1 MIVYNDTKRQFVSD
15 VKNGD
20 IADIIKTCIRQR
32 GLNAGQD
39 KEYESWHN
47 SMQFMRNIV
56 DDQEIDDNVKIAIEY
71 NIPLTS
77 KRVDF
82 IISGSDAKGN
92 DNVVIVELKQWQEAE
107 IVDDDMHYCVKTNVG
122 KHGNIV
128 PHPSYQAYSYA
139 RIIYNNCQ
147 TVADNSIN
155 LAPCAYLH
163 NYRPEKRFVLEDPIY
178 KEWTDE
184 APFFI
189 KSQVAEFN
197 EFVKKFVTKCSSRGD
212 LLYYI
217 DNGRI
222 KPTKALQD
230 TLVSMVEGN
239 KDFVLLDE
247 QIVIYDMC
255 LKTMSKCLADGKK
268 RTIVIQGGPGTG
280 KSVLAVNLLM
290 EFLKRELNTSYV
302 TKNSAPR
309 EAFLSILTHSNVKK
323 MVEIKQLFRSPFN
336 LASCPQNVYDCL
348 IVDEAH
354 RLVKKMYGDWSG
366 ENQVKESINASL
378 FTIFMLDED
387 QAVTTKDIGSVDE
400 IRYWCNELDSRMIWN
415 ESTRLTSQFRCNGS
429 GEYIQ
434 FVDQLLQRSDEYVD
448 IDFAEMDY
456 DFRVFDDPNKMRD
469 ELRKKNEI
477 NNKARMVAGYCYDW
491 NVKNRRGEYDIFLPN
506 GFKAKWNLEN
516 DKIWAINPKSFEE
529 VGCIH
534 TAQGLEFDYVGV
546 FIGKDLFYDVTA
558 EKVKTDKTAI
568 STDDKSSGIR
578 GLKDLEKARRLIL
591 NTYKTL
597 LTRGQKGCYVYCEDN
612 ALADYIRQKLLPQK
626 QDEQEKEFAR
636 IVEFVPEEEQYTS
649 YLPLYTIK
657 AACGHFGN
665 GEMVEKMGWIKADGI
680 SRLNMNMYVVQASGH
695 SMEPR
700 IHDGDYCVF
709 NRSVAGSRQGKIV
722 LVQHHNYYD
731 DDFGGAYSIKE
742 YSSKKSYDEFG
753 GWQHEKIELIP
764 YNKDY
769 KTIVLTPENGDE
781 EFRIVGEF
789 VGVINNIT

>member
-15 VKNGD
+15 VKGGD
-20 IADIIKTCIRQR
+20 IEDKIKECIRKK
-32 GLNAGQD
+32 GLKAGQGT
-39 KEYESWHN
+39 EYESWHN

-56 DDQEIDDNVKIAIEY
+56 DDYEIDDNVKIAIEY

-82 IISGSDAKGN
+82 IISGSDEMGN

-107 IVDDDMHYCVKTNVG
+107 IVDDEMHYCVKTNVG
-122 KHGNIV
+122 KIGNIV

-147 TVADNSIN
+147 TIADNSIK

-163 NYRPEKRFVLEDPIY
+163 NYKPEKKYVLEDPIY

-189 KSQVAEFN
+189 KSQVGEFN
-197 EFVKKFVTKCSSRGD
+197 AFVKKFVTKRSPRGD

-230 TLVSMVEGN
+230 TIVSMVEGN
-239 KDFVLLDE
+239 KEFVLLDE

-348 IVDEAH
+348 IIDEAH

-378 FTIFMLDED
+378 LTIFMLDED

-400 IRYWCNELDSRMIWN
+400 IEYWCKQLNSRMILN

-429 GEYIQ
+429 EAYIQ
-434 FVDQLLQRSDEYVD
+434 FIDQLLQRSEEYVD
-448 IDFAEMDY
+448 IDFAEMNY
-456 DFRVFDDPNKMRD
+456 DFRVFDNPNEMRD

-491 NVKNRRGEYDIFLPN
+491 NVKNGRGDYDIYLPN
-506 GFKAKWNLEN
+506 GFQAKWNLVN

-546 FIGKDLFYDVTA
+546 FIGKDLTYNVST
-558 EKVKTDKTAI
+558 EKVMTNKMAI

-578 GLKDLEKARRLIL
+578 GLRDVEKARKLIL

-597 LTRGQKGCYVYCEDN
+597 LTRGQKGCYVYCEDK
-612 ALADYIRQKLLPQK
+612 ALADYIRQMVSKDTETAKIVRIEPMVDEKAKYIDFLP
-626 QDEQEKEFAR
+626 
-636 IVEFVPEEEQYTS
+636 VYS
-649 YLPLYTIK
+649 LK
-657 AACGHFGN
+657 AACGYFGE
-665 GEMVEKMGWIKADGI
+665 GEEVSEKGWIQTEGVG
-680 SRLNMNMYVVQASGH
+680 RLNRNMFVVQATGH
-695 SMEPR
+695 SMEPK
-700 IHDGDYCVF
+700 IHDGDFCVF
-709 NRSVAGSRQGKIV
+709 RANPAGSRQGKIV
-722 LVQHHNYYD
+722 LVQHYNYYD
-731 DDFGGAYSIKE
+731 SDYSGAYSIKE
-742 YSSKKSYDEFG
+742 YSSTKSFDEFG
-753 GWQHEKIELIP
+753 NWQHEKIELIP
-764 YNKDY
+764 LNKDY
-769 KTIVLTPENGDE
+769 SPIIINSEDAE
-781 EFRIVGEF
+781 EFRVIGEF
-789 VGVINNIT
+789 VGIINT